1 MIVTM
6 VNNYFY
12 VLWIFLENINNVKT
26 LDCGYNMNVYL
37 FSTTLPLYPQKQP
50 SINQSTISTIQ
61 ILYILSFIIMI
72 MITRECDRVKL
83 SDSQTVLYTVNLKT
97 KQK

>member
-61 ILYILSFIIMI
+61 ISYILSFTI
-72 MITRECDRVKL
+72 MITRESDRVKL